1 MPLSADTN
9 YKDINCHPGKTY
21 FITSDDGSVTVQ
33 SIVSDPAEGDV
44 IKSEGTVGTG
54 ERFRYEGGANKLRI
68 TPGAAGVFWT
78 VTEAK

>member
-1 MPLSADTN
+1 MPLSADTS

-33 SIVSDPAEGDV
+33 SIVKDPSEGDV
-44 IKSEGTVGTG
+44 MKSEGTVESG
-54 ERFRYEGGANKLRI
+54 ERLRYEGGANLLRI
-68 TPGAAGVFWT
+68 TPSASGVFYT

>member
-1 MPLSADTN
+1 MPLSADTS

-21 FITSDDGSVTVQ
+21 FITSDDGSLTVQ
-33 SIVSDPAEGDV
+33 SIVSDPAAGDV
-44 IKSEGTVGTG
+44 MKSEGTVETG
-54 ERFRYEGGANKLRI
+54 ERLRYEGGGNKLRI